1 MKTTFDID
9 DINIIIKSYNPD
21 IITIDKYSSGLRRL
35 LLFLVLKISI
45 IFLNNHIESSNTVYC
60 NSRIDPTL
68 YIVYTMNS

>member
-1 MKTTFDID
+1 MVSNPIKTIV
-9 DINIIIKSYNPD
+9 K
-21 IITIDKYSSGLRRL
+21 SGLLNFLWSKIIRRL

-60 NSRIDPTL
+60 NLRIDPTL

>member
-1 MKTTFDID
+1 MVS
-9 DINIIIKSYNPD
+9 NPIKA
-21 IITIDKYSSGLRRL
+21 IVKSGLLNFLWSKIIRRL

>member
-1 MKTTFDID
+1 MVSNPIKTIV
-9 DINIIIKSYNPD
+9 K
-21 IITIDKYSSGLRRL
+21 SGLLNFLWSKIIRRL

>member
-1 MKTTFDID
+1 MVSNPIKTIV
-9 DINIIIKSYNPD
+9 K
-21 IITIDKYSSGLRRL
+21 SGLLNFLWPKIIRRL

>member
-1 MKTTFDID
+1 MVSNPIKTIV
-9 DINIIIKSYNPD
+9 K
-21 IITIDKYSSGLRRL
+21 SGLLNFLWSKIIRRL

-60 NSRIDPTL
+60 NSRIDQTL